1 MTIYKKVNKPEAAM
15 KPGTISDNIIR
26 DINHYTKINTW
37 QLVIAIV
44 LSVLITTIISLTM

>member
-1 MTIYKKVNKPEAAM
+1 MIIYKKIIQQDKICKVESM
-15 KPGTISDNIIR
+15 SDEIIR